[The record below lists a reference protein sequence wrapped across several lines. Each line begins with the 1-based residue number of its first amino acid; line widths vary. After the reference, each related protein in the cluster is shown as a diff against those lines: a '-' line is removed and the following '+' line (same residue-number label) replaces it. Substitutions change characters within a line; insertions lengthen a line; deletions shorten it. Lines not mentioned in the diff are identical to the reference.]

1 MNHPPDDLAQRLREF
16 GQEHVL
22 FGWGRLSAEERAA
35 LVGQLQVLDLAELR
49 RLYDQRDAAC
59 PVPSTDRITP
69 VPGVLPDADDPEA
82 RRLGEQ
88 TLAAGEVATL
98 VVAGGQGSRLG
109 FEHPKGMFPI
119 GPVSGKSLFQLHAE
133 KVLARTRKTGVPIPF
148 LVMTSHA
155 THAETEAF
163 FQQHHYFGLA
173 PADVYFFRQGT
184 MPALDLATGKLLL
197 EKPGRLFTSPNGHGG
212 TLTAMADTGLL
223 DALHHRGV
231 RHIFYF
237 QVDNPLVKIADPQ
250 FLGRHVRANGDV
262 STKAI
267 PKEGPFDRLGNLV
280 LIDGKKSIIE
290 YSDLPAELAE
300 WRDPD
305 GKLLFSAGNPAIH
318 IFSLEFLQR
327 VMGGAAESLP
337 YHLARKKVSYWDTQK
352 GAVVE
357 PAKENALK
365 FERFIFDVL
374 PLAHRW
380 VVVATSRREEF
391 FPLKNATGADSP
403 EVVKRAISD
412 LAADWLRRA
421 GADVAA
427 GAVVEI
433 SPLAALEPADVLKLV
448 SRGQKIQS
456 PTYLDKVT
464 R

>member
-1 MNHPPDDLAQRLREF
+1 
-16 GQEHVL
+16 
-22 FGWGRLSAEERAA
+22 
-35 LVGQLQVLDLAELR
+35 
-49 RLYDQRDAAC
+49 
-59 PVPSTDRITP
+59 
-69 VPGVLPDADDPEA
+69 
-82 RRLGEQ
+82 
-88 TLAAGEVATL
+88 
-98 VVAGGQGSRLG
+98 
-109 FEHPKGMFPI
+109 
-119 GPVSGKSLFQLHAE
+119 
-133 KVLARTRKTGVPIPF
+133 
-148 LVMTSHA
+148 
-155 THAETEAF
+155 
-163 FQQHHYFGLA
+163 
-173 PADVYFFRQGT
+173 
-184 MPALDLATGKLLL
+184 
-197 EKPGRLFTSPNGHGG
+197 
-212 TLTAMADTGLL
+212 
-223 DALHHRGV
+223 
-231 RHIFYF
+231 
-237 QVDNPLVKIADPQ
+237 VKIADPQ

-262 STKAI
+262 STKVI

-300 WRDPD
+300 WRDQE
-305 GKLLFSAGNPAIH
+305 GKLLFSVGNPAIH

-327 VMGGAAESLP
+327 VTGGATESLP
-337 YHLARKKVSYWDTQK
+337 HHLARKKVQYWDTQK
-352 GAVVE
+352 DALVE

-403 EVVKRAISD
+403 KVVKRAISD
-412 LAADWLRRA
+412 LAIDWLRRA
-421 GADVAA
+421 GADVAD